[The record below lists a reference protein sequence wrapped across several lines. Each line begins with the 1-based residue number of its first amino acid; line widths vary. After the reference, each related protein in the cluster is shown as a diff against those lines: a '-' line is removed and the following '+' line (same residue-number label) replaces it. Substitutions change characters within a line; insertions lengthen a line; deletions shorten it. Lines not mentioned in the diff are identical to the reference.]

1 MAFGGEPFWQRPGN
15 RRDSNKCRFR
25 SARPSSAP
33 ATGLLLG
40 ASLPAF
46 AGIYLL
52 SLSSLSTA
60 AIGEL
65 QIKVPAGI
73 TVPFGITTTPSRMQ

>member
-1 MAFGGEPFWQRPGN
+1 MESRFGSDRATRAIRINVASGVLALLQP
-15 RRDSNKCRFR
+15 
-25 SARPSSAP
+25 P
-33 ATGLLLG
+33 ATGLLLA

-52 SLSSLSTA
+52 YPLSTA

-73 TVPFGITTTPSRMQ
+73 TVPFGTTTTPSRMQ